1 MATKRKPPK
10 RPRADRRKTVQARL
24 HADPERRRE
33 QWRRGEVNPKVR
45 MS

>member
-1 MATKRKPPK
+1 MAPKKPK
-10 RPRADRRKTVQARL
+10 RPRDQRRAAVVARL

-33 QWRRGEVNPKVR
+33 QWRKGEISPKVR